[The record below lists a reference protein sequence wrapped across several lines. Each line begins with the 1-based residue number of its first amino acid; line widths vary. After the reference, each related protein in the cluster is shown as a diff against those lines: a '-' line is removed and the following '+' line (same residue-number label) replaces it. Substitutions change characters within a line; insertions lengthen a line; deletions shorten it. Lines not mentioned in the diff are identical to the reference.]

1 MFGNEFALAVSLLVA
16 PVGTPLPS
24 MEDFDWLQVQSSI
37 HRVAIDW
44 EIMDP
49 REKKFLV
56 VNQRD
61 LQDDVDRLRQRYADL
76 QGAPKLIDATRFPN
90 KDIINRMIEENR
102 AVRRDIDQ
110 RQHLETDRASG
121 FRSAMYEIDE
131 FHEVWNTLLHAK
143 CDFYYIDVRRKA
155 LKKLLNQLGTEA
167 YAAAMLPPA
176 ELADSPPAERFAGW
190 LVEAALRGSPRAA

>member
-16 PVGTPLPS
+16 PVGSPLPS
-24 MEDFDWLQVQSSI
+24 LEDFDWLQVQSSI

-44 EIMDP
+44 EIMDQ
-49 REKKFLV
+49 REKKYLI

-76 QGAPKLIDATRFPN
+76 QGAPKLVDATRFPN
-90 KDIINRMIEENR
+90 RDIINRMIEENR
-102 AVRRDIDQ
+102 SVRRDIDQ
-110 RQHLETDRASG
+110 RRHLETDRASG

-143 CDFYYIDVRRKA
+143 CEFYYIDVRRKA
-155 LKKLLNQLGTEA
+155 LKKLLELVGTEA
-167 YAAAMLPPA
+167 YAAATLPPA
-176 ELADSPPAERFAGW
+176 VPGWRFGK
-190 LVEAALRGSPRAA
+190 